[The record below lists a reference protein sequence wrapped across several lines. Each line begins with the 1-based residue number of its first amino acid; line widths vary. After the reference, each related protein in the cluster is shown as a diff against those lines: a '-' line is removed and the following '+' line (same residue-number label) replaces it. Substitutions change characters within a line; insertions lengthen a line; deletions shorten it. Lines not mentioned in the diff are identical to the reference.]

1 MAGFAVSVGV
11 SVGLLDG
18 GIQSIM
24 GSAFGWLYLP
34 GILTRVTLIDDGHGG
49 GSEAVTEQ
57 PCRVQVDACTE
68 AMRQQAGYTATDVRL
83 LILQAGVTGGNIKTD
98 DRVTV
103 SGLTF
108 EIASV
113 GPIDPGSS
121 YWECRATKIA
131 V

>member
-1 MAGFAVSVGV
+1 M
-11 SVGLLDG
+11 GLLDG
-18 GIQSIM
+18 GIQSVM

-34 GILTRVTLIDDGHGG
+34 GTLTRVTLVDDGKGG
-49 GSEAVTEQ
+49 GSETTVAQ

-83 LILQAGVTGGNIKTD
+83 LILQAGVTGGDITTD
-98 DRVTV
+98 DRVTILA
-103 SGLTF
+103 GPHAGRTF
-108 EIASV
+108 EVDAV
-113 GPIDPGSS
+113 GPQDPGSS

>member
-1 MAGFAVSVGV
+1 M
-11 SVGLLDG
+11 GLLDG
-18 GIQSIM
+18 GIQSLM

-34 GILTRVTLIDDGHGG
+34 GTLTRVTLIEDGQGG
-49 GSEAVTEQ
+49 GSEVPADQ
-57 PCRVQVDACTE
+57 DCRVQVDACTE
-68 AMRQQAGYTATDVRL
+68 AMRQQAGYAATDVRL
-83 LILQAGVTGGNIKTD
+83 LILQAGVTGGDITTD

-103 SGLTF
+103 LSGPHAGRTF

-113 GPIDPGSS
+113 GPQDPGSS

>member
-1 MAGFAVSVGV
+1 M
-11 SVGLLDG
+11 GLLDG
-18 GIQSIM
+18 GIQAVM

-34 GILTRVTLIDDGHGG
+34 GTLTRVTMTDDGMGG
-49 GSEAVTEQ
+49 GAETTADQ
-57 PCRVQVDACTE
+57 DCRVQVDACTE

-83 LILQAGVTGGNIKTD
+83 IILQAGVSGGDIKTD

-103 SGLTF
+103 LAGPHAGRTF

-113 GPIDPGSS
+113 GPVDPGSS